1 MKWSQIRLSSCIFLK
16 LLITCC
22 LRISYMH
29 IMHPYQMKPLLPLT
43 PPIFLSHQ
51 FSLTIVWHKRI
62 CKRQCIR
69 KPIIQYV
76 SIWLFKYSYCYLA
89 IREME
94 IKTALR
100 FHLSPIRMAKIKKLI
115 IIKNT
120 IEPSATGDSLQMG
133 NLYLLLL
140 EAEIA
145 TGTGN
150 QC

>member
-1 MKWSQIRLSSCIFLK
+1 VITDKVIQLHIFKTFNYLLLENFIHAYNASLSNQTSTLF
-16 LLITCC
+16 
-22 LRISYMH
+22 
-29 IMHPYQMKPLLPLT
+29 PLT